1 MTEPRQHRQGDVFL
15 MPATI
20 PSDARN
26 RGKKRRVTLAL
37 GEVTG
42 HSHVLTVPG
51 GTLEVHEAAE
61 AVFVRIMG
69 AQGVV
74 EHQEHAAHINETALP
89 PGDYQV
95 LRPSEYVK
103 GELRRVAD

>member
-1 MTEPRQHRQGDVFL
+1 MNQQRQQRQGDVYL
-15 MPATI
+15 LPASI
-20 PSDARN
+20 PDTAVN
-26 RGKKRRVTLAL
+26 RGAKKRVTLAL

-51 GTLEVHEAAE
+51 GTLELHEAAE

-69 AQGVV
+69 APGVIK
-74 EHQEHAAHINETALP
+74 HQEHAAHVDKTALP